1 MKVSPQSKLIFH
13 GVDIVDIEL
22 KAFRPH
28 EHGQHIKFDVTPH
41 VFYPQGE
48 PDHFRIVVDAQLQ
61 SEGFFS
67 LGIKAV
73 GYFEFD
79 PETEQEQ
86 RKDYIN
92 RNSVAIVFPYLRAFI
107 ATLSA
112 NLGNTV
118 GNILLPTQFFS
129 GELPELAA
137 MDKQQLA
144 LPFTSDTAVEE

>member
-1 MKVSPQSKLIFH
+1 MKVSPQSKLLFH
-13 GVDIVDIEL
+13 GVDIVDIQL
-22 KAFRPH
+22 TASRPH
-28 EHGQHIKFDVTPH
+28 EHGQHIKFDVKPH
-41 VFYPQGE
+41 VFYPQ
-48 PDHFRIVVDAQLQ
+48 
-61 SEGFFS
+61 GFFS

-73 GYFEFD
+73 GYFECD

-118 GNILLPTQFFS
+118 GHILLPTQFFS

-144 LPFTSDTAVEE
+144 LSFTPDTAVEE